1 MDGVITALQNGG
13 STLSAYG
20 MTLEESTALI
30 TAANE
35 AIQNPAKVGNGLKS
49 ITNNLAGLTT
59 SAKDGTIAT
68 NKTAKALKEI
78 AGIDIFTDET
88 KTDVKSMPKL
98 LDELNAK
105 WDTLNGTQK
114 KALSNAIAGKTQADV
129 EECVLI

>member
-1 MDGVITALQNGG
+1 M
-13 STLSAYG
+13 
-20 MTLEESTALI
+20 
-30 TAANE
+30 
-35 AIQNPAKVGNGLKS
+35 
-49 ITNNLAGLTT
+49 
-59 SAKDGTIAT
+59 
-68 NKTAKALKEI
+68 KEI

-129 EECVLI
+129 FNSLMNNYDTYQKMMGEFANNQHIGGAMKEKQYSPYV